1 MKAQAPASSLYHD
14 ELSKPVALRYPVL
27 VSQLAVLVAIVLA
40 VSTPV
45 RPLAQDP
52 GPGYKGVGSGHYVRG
67 VTEDGQFVT
76 LEDASRWEID
86 PRDRFR
92 TVEWAADEGVT
103 VRRATSETG
112 FDYQLDNTDRD
123 EGADARYLPR

>member
-1 MKAQAPASSLYHD
+1 M
-14 ELSKPVALRYPVL
+14 
-27 VSQLAVLVAIVLA
+27 LVAIALA
-40 VSTPV
+40 VWTPAHP
-45 RPLAQDP
+45 RAQDQ
-52 GPGYKGVGSGHYVRG
+52 GQGYSGVGSGHYVRG
-67 VTEDGQFVT
+67 VTENGQFVT

-92 TVEWAADEGVT
+92 TVEWLADEGVT
-103 VRRATSETG
+103 VRRAKTETG